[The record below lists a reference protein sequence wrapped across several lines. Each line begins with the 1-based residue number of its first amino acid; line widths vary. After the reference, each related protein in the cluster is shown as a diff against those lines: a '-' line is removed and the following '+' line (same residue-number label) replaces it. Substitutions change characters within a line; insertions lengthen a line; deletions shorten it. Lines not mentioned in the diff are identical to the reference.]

1 MFSHGF
7 PPLDRG
13 GLYPSHGGILDPL
26 SQSLPPPS
34 PHHNPLHSSAFLSS
48 HHPRAVAGSSHVSP
62 TPSIS
67 KPSESSSKDR
77 SIHSSMREETRAE
90 LLHDVSKTFT
100 KPAFGPSS
108 DHLRSQSSDLF
119 KHQDGSLL
127 PHVTSGK
134 SEIVESHNS
143 RPSALFSVSQT
154 NTATTSSCQTLSTNY
169 KSHNNQKQTS
179 IVSVSTSST
188 ISISASTQDHASNK
202 SASINLG
209 QSSSLVKH
217 SNSFSSGEHHY
228 IRIGLI
234 ILLYLN
240 LIDIIS

>member
-67 KPSESSSKDR
+67 KPSELSSKDR
-77 SIHSSMREETRAE
+77 SIHTSMREETRAE
-90 LLHDVSKTFT
+90 RLHDVSKTLT

-108 DHLRSQSSDLF
+108 DHLRSQSSDQF
-119 KHQDGSLL
+119 KHLDGSFP
-127 PHVTSGK
+127 PHIPSGK
-134 SEIVESHNS
+134 SEIDESHSS
-143 RPSALFSVSQT
+143 RPSALLSANQT
-154 NTATTSSCQTLSTNY
+154 NTATTRSCQTLSTNY

-179 IVSVSTSST
+179 IVSVSTSTT

-209 QSSSLVKH
+209 HSSSLVKS
-217 SNSFSSGEHHY
+217 SNSFGSGEH
-228 IRIGLI
+228 RNFKM
-234 ILLYLN
+234 YL
-240 LIDIIS
+240 